1 MRSSVALLSIYEA
14 YLWFLPSLNITF
26 DFNKVKTDVRTKRW
40 FNVDSII
47 LIENKAT
54 CTLFVNEN
62 NVRKVF
68 RHLWI
73 SSNLT
78 TTSHTKVMQESRDKI
93 VLLLKHNPQIH
104 IAILTVGLQP
114 LAWKNHDY
122 ALVYTSKNLL
132 SSLGFSAMSLT
143 FPSHPASWGVSLR
156 PLLNIRSQT
165 EIMKQT
171 SFRMASPLMLKRCW
185 NLSLWVVQEQIKDCS
200 TIPNCAVIV

>member
-1 MRSSVALLSIYEA
+1 MCQIRFSNSIIFDFFSKTCLSSIPEVFLSKINYNSKWGFYSTRSSVVLLSIYEA

-73 SSNLT
+73 SSNIT
-78 TTSHTKVMQESRDKI
+78 TTSHTKVIQESRDKI
-93 VLLLKHNPQIH
+93 GLLLKHNPQIY
-104 IAILTVGLQP
+104 IAIFTVGLQP
-114 LAWKNHDY
+114 LAWKHHDY
-122 ALVYTSKNLL
+122 V
-132 SSLGFSAMSLT
+132 
-143 FPSHPASWGVSLR
+143 
-156 PLLNIRSQT
+156 
-165 EIMKQT
+165 
-171 SFRMASPLMLKRCW
+171 
-185 NLSLWVVQEQIKDCS
+185 
-200 TIPNCAVIV
+200 